1 MSGKKEEMAPT
12 GRIMV
17 VDDELHVRTTICSV
31 LEKHGHRVKAFE
43 NCNDALAAFLQNGFD
58 LVLTDVKMPGMDGVE
73 LMGRI
78 REHDPD
84 TPVILMTAYADL
96 EIATNAV
103 KKGAFDFIIKPLE
116 FDYLLTAIAKGIRYR
131 YLTLFEKDH
140 ARRLERALAEKSDE
154 LQQVHAQIL
163 LSEKM
168 ASIGLLAAGVA
179 HEINNPLAFVGSN
192 LGSLGKYLD
201 RMTDFLARQTDL
213 LEACCSPELL
223 SAHQLYRK
231 TQKIDFVIQ
240 DIRHLLEESLEGVG
254 RIKRIVGSLK
264 SFAHKDDNVLTKAQ
278 LNELIESTLTV
289 VWNEIKYVATLTKE
303 LGDIPPINCFP
314 SQLNQVIMNLLV
326 NAAHA
331 IEQQGTITVR
341 TWQDGETVCFSVSDT
356 GKGMPEEVRSKIFEP
371 FFTTKGVGKG
381 TGLGLSISYDIIMKH
396 KGAIAVES
404 EVGRGTTF
412 TVHLP
417 INPSDHD

>member
-1 MSGKKEEMAPT
+1 MA
-12 GRIMV
+12 G
-17 VDDELHVRTTICSV
+17 
-31 LEKHGHRVKAFE
+31 
-43 NCNDALAAFLQNGFD
+43 
-58 LVLTDVKMPGMDGVE
+58 
-73 LMGRI
+73 
-78 REHDPD
+78 
-84 TPVILMTAYADL
+84 
-96 EIATNAV
+96 
-103 KKGAFDFIIKPLE
+103 
-116 FDYLLTAIAKGIRYR
+116 
-131 YLTLFEKDH
+131 
-140 ARRLERALAEKSDE
+140 
-154 LQQVHAQIL
+154 
-163 LSEKM
+163 
-168 ASIGLLAAGVA
+168 
-179 HEINNPLAFVGSN
+179 
-192 LGSLGKYLD
+192 
-201 RMTDFLARQTDL
+201 
-213 LEACCSPELL
+213 LEAYCSPELL
-223 SAHQLYRK
+223 SEHQLYRK